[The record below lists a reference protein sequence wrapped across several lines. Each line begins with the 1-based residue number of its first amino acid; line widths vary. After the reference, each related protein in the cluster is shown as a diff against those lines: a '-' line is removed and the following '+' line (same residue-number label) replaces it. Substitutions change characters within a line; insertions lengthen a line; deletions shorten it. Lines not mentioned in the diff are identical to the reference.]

1 MWHYNRCTDAIK
13 NLRKSERHVKE
24 LQFQQDEVRPS
35 KPLLDDT
42 MIDNDPLQ
50 DRKNH
55 ESMQGLIESLQQKI
69 KTYKKQIEEA
79 EEIAALNLAKFRQV
93 KPTES
98 FSIFFLHKRLQT
110 FSPGPSNTGSKHR
123 EG

>member
-1 MWHYNRCTDAIK
+1 
-13 NLRKSERHVKE
+13 
-24 LQFQQDEVRPS
+24 
-35 KPLLDDT
+35 
-42 MIDNDPLQ
+42 MINNDPLQ

-93 KPTES
+93 APTES
-98 FSIFFLHKRLQT
+98 FSIFFNTKDCI
-110 FSPGPSNTGSKHR
+110 FSPRSKQHLEQASR
-123 EG
+123 GLI

>member
-1 MWHYNRCTDAIK
+1 MWHYGRCTDAIK

-24 LQFQQDEVRPS
+24 LQFQQDEVQPS

-93 KPTES
+93 GPTES
-98 FSIFFLHKRLQT
+98 FSIFF
-110 FSPGPSNTGSKHR
+110 
-123 EG
+123 